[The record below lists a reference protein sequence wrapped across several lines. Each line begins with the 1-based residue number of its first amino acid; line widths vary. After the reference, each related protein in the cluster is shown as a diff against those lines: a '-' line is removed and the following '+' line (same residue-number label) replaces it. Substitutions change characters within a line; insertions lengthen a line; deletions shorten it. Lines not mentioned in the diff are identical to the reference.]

1 MRKLYKS
8 DNDKILAGVIGG
20 VGEYTDIDP
29 TVLRLAYI
37 ILAIMTVVGP
47 AVIGYIIAVLVI
59 PKRPHHFTKEAE
71 YTETKKD
78 HHHENHEHKHEEKKD

>member
-37 ILAIMTVVGP
+37 ILAIMTAVAP

-59 PKRPHHFTKEAE
+59 PGRPHHQAKDAE
-71 YTETKKD
+71 YTETKKE
-78 HHHENHEHKHEEKKD
+78 HHNEHKHEEKKD

>member
-29 TVLRLAYI
+29 TVLRLAFI

-59 PKRPHHFTKEAE
+59 PGRPHHQAKDAE
-71 YTETKKD
+71 YSETKKE
-78 HHHENHEHKHEEKKD
+78 HHHDNHEHKHEEKNG

>member
-59 PKRPHHFTKEAE
+59 PKRQNHFTKEAE
-71 YTETKKD
+71 YTETKKENS
-78 HHHENHEHKHEEKKD
+78 HQNHEHKHEEKKD

>member
-29 TVLRLAYI
+29 TVLRLVYI
-37 ILAIMTVVGP
+37 VLTIMTGIAP
-47 AVIGYIIAVLVI
+47 AIIGYIIAVLVI
-59 PKRPHHFTKEAE
+59 PKRPHHHAKDAE
-71 YTETKKD
+71 YTEAKKE
-78 HHHENHEHKHEEKKD
+78 HHEHKHEEKKD

>member
-1 MRKLYKS
+1 MNTMRKLYKS

-29 TVLRLAYI
+29 TVLRLAFI
-37 ILAIMTVVGP
+37 ILAIMTAVAP

-59 PKRPHHFTKEAE
+59 PGRPHHQAKEAS

-78 HHHENHEHKHEEKKD
+78 

>member
-29 TVLRLAYI
+29 TVLRLAFI

-59 PKRPHHFTKEAE
+59 PGRPHHQAKEAE
-71 YTETKKD
+71 YTETKKE
-78 HHHENHEHKHEEKKD
+78 HHNEHKHEEKKD